1 MMSRYTSG
9 LNYTC
14 ARIKEHL
21 QLLRLVIMSA
31 TLRISD
37 MTENK
42 TLFVTPPPAIDIPGR
57 QHPVTIHFNRR
68 TRLDYVAEAV
78 RKTAKIHNRLPPGG
92 ILIFLTGQNEITGVC
107 KKLDARFGPKALSD
121 KKRKHSAISKGQRVS
136 GDSDFTSST
145 TVSAGQGDLEA
156 EDMDFGARQEE
167 LATDV
172 DDGIMDADE
181 IGNDAGALDSDSNE
195 EEEMEDSWDD
205 VGGKYLQL
213 PLPYVLINPAL
224 QHRCI

>member
-1 MMSRYTSG
+1 MTG
-9 LNYTC
+9 VQTC
-14 ARIKEHL
+14 A
-21 QLLRLVIMSA
+21 
-31 TLRISD
+31 
-37 MTENK
+37 
-42 TLFVTPPPAIDIPGR
+42 
-57 QHPVTIHFNRR
+57 
-68 TRLDYVAEAV
+68 
-78 RKTAKIHNRLPPGG
+78 LP
-92 ILIFLTGQNEITGVC
+92 IFFLTGQNEITGVC

-181 IGNDAGALDSDSNE
+181 IGNDAGALDSDSDEGE
-195 EEEMEDSWDD
+195 EIEDSWDD

>member
-1 MMSRYTSG
+1 
-9 LNYTC
+9 
-14 ARIKEHL
+14 
-21 QLLRLVIMSA
+21 
-31 TLRISD
+31 

-42 TLFVTPPPAIDIPGR
+42 TLFATPPPAIDIPGR

-68 TRLDYVAEAV
+68 TKLDYVAEAV

-107 KKLDARFGPKALSD
+107 RKLDARFGPKALSE
-121 KKRKHSAISKGQRVS
+121 KKRKHSAISKAQRVP
-136 GDSDFTSST
+136 GDSDFTSPT

-156 EDMDFGARQEE
+156 EDMDFGVRQEE

-172 DDGIMDADE
+172 DDGVVDADE

-195 EEEMEDSWDD
+195 EEDEMEDSWDD
-205 VGGKYLQL
+205 VGSEYLQF
-213 PLPYVLINPAL
+213 PLPHVLISPTL

>member
-1 MMSRYTSG
+1 MSRYTSG